1 MSDLEVSTVGRVM
14 VAKLNR
20 PEKKNALSESML
32 DSLRTALM
40 AADENDDI
48 GCFVITGAGDA
59 FCSGGD
65 LGRRAAE
72 SAEGDPT
79 PLERKI
85 RLQKVTHQV
94 ALAIESFE
102 KPLIAAVNGA
112 AVGAGMDLS
121 LQCDMRF
128 ASESARFAEAYIR
141 VGLIPGNGGCYLLP
155 RIVGTA
161 KALELLWT
169 GDFVSA
175 EEALALGIVNRVFS
189 DDELMQQTLDF
200 ATRLADGPPIQQ
212 HSIKKLLYQ
221 SLRTDLRTSLE
232 SVAAQ
237 MAVVQSTDDYKEAI
251 KAYKE
256 KRKPRFIGK

>member
-1 MSDLEVSTVGRVM
+1 
-14 VAKLNR
+14 
-20 PEKKNALSESML
+20 
-32 DSLRTALM
+32 
-40 AADENDDI
+40 
-48 GCFVITGAGDA
+48 
-59 FCSGGD
+59 
-65 LGRRAAE
+65 
-72 SAEGDPT
+72 
-79 PLERKI
+79 
-85 RLQKVTHQV
+85 
-94 ALAIESFE
+94 
-102 KPLIAAVNGA
+102 
-112 AVGAGMDLS
+112 MDLS
-121 LQCDMRF
+121 LQCDLRF
-128 ASESARFAEAYIR
+128 AAKSARFAEAYIR

-155 RIVGTA
+155 RIIGTA

-175 EEALALGIVNRVFS
+175 EEALALGIVNRVFN
-189 DDELMQQTLDF
+189 DDELMRETLDF

-212 HSIKKLLYQ
+212 RSIKKLLYQ